1 MAIVIVTWDI
11 PGSTEQLPAYGAKA
25 AEWVKIVMSQPG
37 LKEYSA
43 HRNPLGTT
51 PQAMTIQNFA
61 TMESARAWIESDAAQ
76 IILTEMRSLGCT
88 NISLQLWGASPLL
101 PERLTANS

>member
-11 PGSTEQLPAYGAKA
+11 PGTSAQLPAYGAKA

-43 HRNPLGTT
+43 HRNPMGTT

-61 TMESARAWIESDAAQ
+61 NMESARAWMDSDAAQ
-76 IILTEMRSLGCT
+76 GIMTEMRALGCSS
-88 NISLQLWGASPLL
+88 ISLQLWGASPLM
-101 PERLTANS
+101 PERLTTDS